1 MKSLHRQK
9 GLSLITLI
17 LTFALVGFLAVIVMR
32 LIPVYMDDNSI
43 RSAMESVAAEVPPNA
58 SVNEVRKRIGKNLE
72 INSVS
77 IVKSADFQLTRDG
90 EINLIYIEYEARTP
104 FVGNIE
110 FAVMFEHE
118 VPLGGAANP

>member
-9 GLSLITLI
+9 GLSLISLI

-90 EINLIYIEYEARTP
+90 EINLLYIEYEARTP
-104 FVGNIE
+104 FVANIE